1 MKYATGV
8 NNTDYNG
15 ASAYVNDTYRASTA
29 TTFFQVQ
36 EEPIRAVIDSYPLPT
51 EYWTRPI
58 YGENSIWFSISSQ
71 WLGVQA
77 AGYGGFANTF
87 NSGGNGQM
95 FGPTDAVGPLTG
107 HIMWTSPLQS
117 GGVVGSGTG
126 LSIIGDTYF
135 EGSAYI
141 QRYMNPII
149 VNGRIYY
156 SAPKGFSSG
165 SGLETVCRDLRTG
178 EIIWHRADVPQPAFA
193 YIYDVQDYNQHG
205 VMNAILFTTNFA
217 RAFDADTGEPLFNVT
232 SVPSATAF
240 AKARGPSGE
249 ELRYYMSNTGPGN
262 QTGL

>member
-1 MKYATGV
+1 
-8 NNTDYNG
+8 
-15 ASAYVNDTYRASTA
+15 
-29 TTFFQVQ
+29 
-36 EEPIRAVIDSYPLPT
+36 
-51 EYWTRPI
+51 
-58 YGENSIWFSISSQ
+58 
-71 WLGVQA
+71 
-77 AGYGGFANTF
+77 
-87 NSGGNGQM
+87 M

-107 HIMWTSPLQS
+107 HIMWTTPLQS

-193 YIYDVQDYNQHG
+193 YIYDVQNYNQHG
-205 VMNAILFTTNFA
+205 VMNAILFTANFA

-232 SVPSATAF
+232 GVPSATAF

-249 ELRYYMSNTGPGN
+249 ELTIRHRKRSQTANRSTSKLALNANGTHQNYGHTQATHHQSQRTAANRWQHYQHAMTGTSAYPGATN
-262 QTGL
+262 DRKPNIRLLNIQRHDTLPERITSIKRTISIHGHIRL